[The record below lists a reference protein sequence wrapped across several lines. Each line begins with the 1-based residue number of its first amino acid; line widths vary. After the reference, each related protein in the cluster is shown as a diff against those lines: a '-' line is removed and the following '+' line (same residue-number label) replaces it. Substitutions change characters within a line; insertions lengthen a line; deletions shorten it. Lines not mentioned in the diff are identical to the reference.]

1 MLKIYIRRTQNRENI
16 RLVTT
21 LKTQSTLD
29 RMDQM
34 LKVMLRT
41 ALMIIDH
48 FQIAHFHLEKLYIQ
62 RNLEQ
67 LQILKNLLILK
78 ELLEKIFITD

>member
-1 MLKIYIRRTQNRENI
+1 MLKIYIRRTQNRENT

-67 LQILKNLLILK
+67 LQSLKNLLILK
-78 ELLEKIFITD
+78 E

>member
-1 MLKIYIRRTQNRENI
+1 MLKIYIRRTQNRENT
-16 RLVTT
+16 RLVTI

-34 LKVMLRT
+34 LKVMWRT